1 MRRNL
6 RELSDSNRRIS
17 DYESRMALLSQ
28 EIERLNGNLRMKT
41 EELASMDSMFR
52 NYRKEAEGK
61 LQGLSIEL

>member
-28 EIERLNGNLRMKT
+28 EIDRLNGNLRMKT
-41 EELASMDSMFR
+41 EELASMDGMFR
-52 NYRKEAEGK
+52 NYRKEA
-61 LQGLSIEL
+61 

>member
-1 MRRNL
+1 
-6 RELSDSNRRIS
+6 
-17 DYESRMALLSQ
+17 MALLSQ